1 MKILNER
8 PTEMSFEDYKE
19 HLKRQK
25 IYIKMKQKKSLPNQE
40 LVNKI
45 QDFRDRM
52 INLSTKQSK

>member
-8 PTEMSFEDYKE
+8 PEEMSFEDYKE

-25 IYIKMKQKKSLPNQE
+25 IYIKMKQKHPVKP
-40 LVNKI
+40 
-45 QDFRDRM
+45 